1 MKKTAALLLAGV
13 VTVAGAVDAIAA
25 DSAGTTVRRPRHVV
39 TRHVVILARNASVI
53 RLAEWGNARAQ
64 AQLGFMYEYGRGV
77 PQDFELA
84 AMWYRRSAE
93 QGNPHGQHLLG
104 LLYNKGRGVPE
115 NLVEAYK
122 WLNLAAASAGPR
134 NRNYYILMRDAIS
147 SKMDRYEIAE
157 AQRRSRE
164 WHPIRERG

>member
-1 MKKTAALLLAGV
+1 MNRLVSLLLAMALMA
-13 VTVAGAVDAIAA
+13 AGAVEALAA
-25 DSAGTTVRRPRHVV
+25 DSARTTVRRHRPVV
-39 TRHVVILARNASVI
+39 VFTHSASII
-53 RLAEWGNARAQ
+53 RLAERGNARAQ
-64 AQLGFMYEYGRGV
+64 ARLGFLYEYGRGL
-77 PQDFELA
+77 PQDFALA

-93 QGNPHGQHLLG
+93 QGNADGQHLLG

-122 WLNLAAASAGPR
+122 WLNLAAAGARGR
-134 NRNYYILMRDAIS
+134 NRNHYILMRDAVS

-164 WHPIRERG
+164 FSPVREHG

>member
-1 MKKTAALLLAGV
+1 MKRMASLLLA
-13 VTVAGAVDAIAA
+13 VAVIATGAVEALAA
-25 DSAGTTVRRPRHVV
+25 DSVGTAVRRHRHVV
-39 TRHVVILARNASVI
+39 VFTRSTSIIH
-53 RLAEWGNARAQ
+53 LAERGNARAQ
-64 AQLGFMYEYGRGV
+64 VRLGFMYEYGRGV
-77 PQDFELA
+77 PQDFVLA

-93 QGNPHGQHLLG
+93 QGNPDGQHLLG

-122 WLNLAAASAGPR
+122 WLNLAAAGARGR
-134 NRNYYILMRDAIS
+134 NRNHYILMRDAIS

-164 WHPIRERG
+164 FYPVRERG